1 MKRGNSLKKRGIL
14 NQLFYE
20 DNTLSLTRLMA
31 LFSYLV
37 FVAGSFYLLYNNI
50 DWGGYA
56 VFATYTGAVGA
67 AIQTTNK
74 FINSKYNSPSG
85 SYGIENEGIPKEI
98 INKEKI
104 EPTKVNK
111 EVDDKLNLGNK

>member
-1 MKRGNSLKKRGIL
+1 MKKRGLL
-14 NQLFYE
+14 NQLFFE
-20 DNTLSLTRLMA
+20 DNMLSLTRVMA
-31 LFSYLV
+31 FFSYLV
-37 FVAGSFYLLYNNI
+37 FVIGSFYLLYNNI

-85 SYGIENEGIPKEI
+85 SYGPEDDSLPKEI

-104 EPTKVNK
+104 APTKVNK
-111 EVDDKLNLGNK
+111 EVDDKLNLGSK

>member
-1 MKRGNSLKKRGIL
+1 MKKRGLL

-85 SYGIENEGIPKEI
+85 SYGIEKEGIPKEI

-104 EPTKVNK
+104 APAKVNK
-111 EVDDKLNLGNK
+111 EVDDKLNLGDK

>member
-1 MKRGNSLKKRGIL
+1 MKKRRGL
-14 NQLFYE
+14 LHQLFFE
-20 DNTLSLTRLMA
+20 GNILSLTRIMA
-31 LFSYLV
+31 IFSYLV

-85 SYGIENEGIPKEI
+85 SYCGENEGIPKEI

-104 EPTKVNK
+104 PQTKVNK
-111 EVDDKLNLGNK
+111 EVDDKLNLGSK